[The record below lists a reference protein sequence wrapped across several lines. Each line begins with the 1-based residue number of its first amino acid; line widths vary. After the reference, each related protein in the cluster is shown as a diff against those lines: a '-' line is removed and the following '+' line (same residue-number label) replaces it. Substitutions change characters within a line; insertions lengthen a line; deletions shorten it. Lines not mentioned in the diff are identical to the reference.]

1 MNLKNILIWAGA
13 ILGTFIIL
21 FFVYKLVNSG
31 SPKVT
36 EVKEINTV
44 RNNDNVKWSKE
55 NKNILVEYSDLQCPA
70 CKSFHDI
77 LKTFEASGSADFSI
91 TQKVTLVYRHFP
103 LYSIHK
109 NAFMAAYAVEAAGI
123 QNKFWEMTD
132 VLFAKQNQWSNL
144 SNPKNFFINIAK
156 SLKLDVDKFEKDIDS
171 QIVKDKVQSNLNE
184 ADSIG
189 LNSTPT
195 FFLNGKKVDVNTIDE
210 FKNLLK
216 SL

>member
-1 MNLKNILIWAGA
+1 
-13 ILGTFIIL
+13 
-21 FFVYKLVNSG
+21 
-31 SPKVT
+31 
-36 EVKEINTV
+36 
-44 RNNDNVKWSKE
+44 
-55 NKNILVEYSDLQCPA
+55 
-70 CKSFHDI
+70 
-77 LKTFEASGSADFSI
+77 
-91 TQKVTLVYRHFP
+91 
-103 LYSIHK
+103 
-109 NAFMAAYAVEAAGI
+109 MAAYAVEAAGI